1 MLLDFLAL
9 RLLFVQLGLQFRG
22 HLVVT
27 VLCFLQVKAHLVNVC
42 KGVQVLVL
50 VQHFLSVL
58 LILVAVSAIQN
69 EDALLQILIGA
80 LELLVFLALVLYC
93 ENELLLHL
101 CWRGKVAHTFVNLL
115 IIVILE
121 IIIFVVQI

>member
-1 MLLDFLAL
+1 LLLDFLAL

-22 HLVVT
+22 HLVVA
-27 VLCFLQVKAHLVNVC
+27 VLRFLQVKAHLVNVC
-42 KGVQVLVL
+42 QGVEVLVL

-58 LILVAVSAIQN
+58 LVLVAVAAIQN

-101 CWRGKVAHTFVNLL
+101 GRRRKVAHTFVNLL

-121 IIIFVVQI
+121 IIIVVVQI